1 MNDIN
6 YKYVLDNYR
15 FRVPQANA
23 EKNEFETKFDNFKV
37 KFIFND
43 DKIIDETVAKKIVDF
58 LKNIRQYEG
67 W

>member
-6 YKYVLDNYR
+6 YKYVLDNYK
-15 FRVPQANA
+15 FRVPQVNA

-43 DKIIDETVAKKIVDF
+43 DEIIDETVAKKIVDF
-58 LKNIRQYEG
+58 LKNS
-67 W
+67 